1 MSLHLL
7 LLFVSAH
14 TYVVLVMLPHEV
26 LSVRLYL
33 HTLVVCISTGSS
45 QSRICSFLALG
56 CWPISPGTI
65 SQSKHTL
72 RHWWGLTISYCIKHW
87 TEPDYWVGPFY
98 FWSLLLC
105 FLKVISNIN
114 GNYMYGDLSSK
125 YCCNIPSLGC
135 WAFFFFETLAPCKS
149 LAKRMQHVGTTLLH
163 AMCSVRLTIMLC
175 ACFTKLQSNIL

>member
-14 TYVVLVMLPHEV
+14 TCVVLVMLPHEV

-56 CWPISPGTI
+56 CWQISPGTI

-72 RHWWGLTISYCIKHW
+72 RHWWGLTISYCIKHC
-87 TEPDYWVGPFY
+87 TEPDYWVGPILF
-98 FWSLLLC
+98 
-105 FLKVISNIN
+105 
-114 GNYMYGDLSSK
+114 LSSSPVVFESDK
-125 YCCNIPSLGC
+125 QYQWQLHVWWFIFQILLQYSLIGLKHWPLVNPWPNGCNMLAQHCCMQCVLSVWPSC
-135 WAFFFFETLAPCKS
+135 C
-149 LAKRMQHVGTTLLH
+149 
-163 AMCSVRLTIMLC
+163 VRVSPSFSPISCNT
-175 ACFTKLQSNIL
+175 